1 MSEEDVENQNH
12 EASKNVRQS
21 DSVTTPETPVKR
33 KRGRPR
39 KSEVQARINRGK
51 VGRPKGD
58 ATILNEYKARM
69 LASPNSRKVLDK
81 VFAVAL
87 DDNHKH
93 QAVCMK
99 LVMDRIAPVG
109 AFEQDLRNAKGAG
122 GIQINITGIGGGVSI
137 DGQSTGGSS
146 GADVEA
152 VDGDWEP
159 VDA

>member
-1 MSEEDVENQNH
+1 MSEEDVENQ
-12 EASKNVRQS
+12 SPS
-21 DSVTTPETPVKR
+21 DSVPTPETPVKR

-39 KSEVQARINRGK
+39 KSEVQSKIQRGQ

-58 ATILNEYKARM
+58 AAILNEYKARM
-69 LASPNSRKVLDK
+69 LASPQSRKVLDK
-81 VFAVAL
+81 VFKVAL
-87 DDNHKH
+87 DDDHKH

-109 AFEQDLRNAKGAG
+109 AFEQDVRNAKGAG

-146 GADVEA
+146 GADIEA
-152 VDGDWEP
+152 VEGDWEP
-159 VDA
+159 IGDTLDA